1 MCFAAK
7 EAQDHCQ
14 AEHKVSGS
22 PFGGA
27 NRVNQDL
34 RKQARKRKALASGKS
49 FVGKKV
55 LQEWESP
62 GGSTAID
69 YEGCVC
75 NWSASTH
82 DRMQNMWVVGAGLW
96 FLTRNRTRCGLCG
109 LPMVP
114 KSWWIVTI

>member
-75 NWSASTH
+75 NWSALMTACKTCGWLGQVCGFLPGTGQ
-82 DRMQNMWVVGAGLW
+82 DVVFAVCRWCPKAG
-96 FLTRNRTRCGLCG
+96 G
-109 LPMVP
+109 
-114 KSWWIVTI
+114 S